1 MVTESLPPP
10 KSSQSRKC
18 ALVLIIIFLANVMA
32 ILVLESFSLRFMKNL
47 SMEFYKRDEYIFH
60 WLQSNRISDKP
71 VGISHPT
78 EVQRTNIRHE

>member
-32 ILVLESFSLRFMKNL
+32 ILVLESFSLRFMKNV
-47 SMEFYKRDEYIFH
+47 SIEFHKRDEYILY
-60 WLQSNRISDKP
+60 WLQSNKIYETAL
-71 VGISHPT
+71 GISHPT
-78 EVQRTNIRHE
+78 EIQRTNIRHE